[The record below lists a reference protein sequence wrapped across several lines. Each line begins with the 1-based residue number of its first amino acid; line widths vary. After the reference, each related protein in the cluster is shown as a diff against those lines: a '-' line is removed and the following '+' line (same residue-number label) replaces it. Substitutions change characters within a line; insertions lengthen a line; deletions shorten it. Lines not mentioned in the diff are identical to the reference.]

1 MLQKMHLNFFCKDKD
16 FPFFI
21 QYGRHNDPM
30 FLHAHADFS
39 ELVIILGGSATHV
52 VNGEEY
58 PLQKGDV
65 FIINDNT
72 VHGYK
77 HTNHFRICN
86 IMFQPS
92 FFFPNQNDLK
102 GLPGFHALFVWEPV
116 LTSQKGLQ
124 ESLSLSEKDFDE
136 INQIMVQLH
145 QEYAT
150 HSSGYKTMITSL
162 FLQMVTKL
170 SRLYETPS
178 NEEETDILSLAN
190 PAAYIEQHFQEDVSI
205 EKLSE
210 MANMST
216 RHFRRIFHGI
226 YGISPLKYIN
236 NLRIQ
241 HASNL
246 LVSTD
251 LSITEIAIHC
261 GFSDA
266 NYFSTKFKEATGKS
280 PVVFRK
286 SSS

>member
-1 MLQKMHLNFFCKDKD
+1 MLQNMYLNFFCKDKD

-30 FLHAHADFS
+30 FLHGHADFS

-72 VHGYK
+72 IHGYK
-77 HTNHFRICN
+77 HTNHFKICN

-92 FFFPNQNDLK
+92 FFLDEKNDLK
-102 GLPGFHALFVWEPV
+102 GLPGFQALFVLEPA
-116 LTSQKGLQ
+116 LAKQKGIQ
-124 ESLSLSEKDFDE
+124 QCLSLSEKDFEE

-145 QEYAT
+145 QEYLT
-150 HSSGYKTMITSL
+150 HARGYQTMITCL

-170 SRLYETPS
+170 SRLYEVPTKQT
-178 NEEETDILSLAN
+178 ETDILSLAN
-190 PAAYIEQHFQEDVSI
+190 PAAYIERHFREDISV

-216 RHFRRIFHGI
+216 RHFRRIFHDI

-236 NLRIQ
+236 SLRIQ
-241 HASNL
+241 QAAKL

-251 LSITEIAIHC
+251 LSMTEIAIQC

-280 PVVFRK
+280 PMAFRK
-286 SSS
+286 APS

>member
-1 MLQKMHLNFFCKDKD
+1 MLQNMYLNFFCKEKD
-16 FPFFI
+16 FPFAI

-30 FLHAHADFS
+30 FLHGHADFS

-58 PLQKGDV
+58 SLQKGDV

-72 VHGYK
+72 MHGYK
-77 HTNHFRICN
+77 HTNNFRICN

-92 FFFPNQNDLK
+92 FFLSSQNDLK
-102 GLPGFHALFVWEPV
+102 GLPGFQALFVLEPV
-116 LTSQKGLQ
+116 LTNQTRLQKH
-124 ESLSLSEKDFDE
+124 LSLSDNTFED
-136 INQIMVQLH
+136 INQIIVQLH
-145 QEYAT
+145 QE
-150 HSSGYKTMITSL
+150 HSTRTRGYQTMITSL

-170 SRLYETPS
+170 SRLYEVEAKQTR
-178 NEEETDILSLAN
+178 TDILSLAN
-190 PAAYIEQHFQEDVSI
+190 PAAYIERHFREDISI

-216 RHFRRIFHGI
+216 RHFRRIFHDI
-226 YGISPLKYIN
+226 YGTSPLKYIN
-236 NLRIQ
+236 ALRIQ
-241 HASNL
+241 QAIKL

-251 LSITEIAIHC
+251 LPITEISIQC

-280 PVVFRK
+280 PMAFRK
-286 SSS
+286 TPL

>member
-1 MLQKMHLNFFCKDKD
+1 MLQNMYLNFFCRDKD

-30 FLHAHADFS
+30 FLHGHADFS

-77 HTNHFRICN
+77 HTNRFRICN

-92 FFFPNQNDLK
+92 FFLPMQNDLK
-102 GLPGFHALFVWEPV
+102 ELPGFHALFVLEPA
-116 LTSQKGLQ
+116 LTSQKGFQ
-124 ESLSLSEKDFDE
+124 ECLSLTEHDFNE
-136 INQIMVQLH
+136 INKIMIQLH
-145 QEYAT
+145 QEYST

-170 SRLYETPS
+170 SRLYEVTS
-178 NEEETDILSLAN
+178 KQEETDVLSLAN
-190 PAAYIEQHFQEDVSI
+190 PAAYMERHFREDIRI

-226 YGISPLKYIN
+226 YGISPLKYITS
-236 NLRIQ
+236 LRIQ
-241 HASNL
+241 HASTL
-246 LVSTD
+246 LISTD
-251 LSITEIAIHC
+251 MPVTEIAIQC

-266 NYFSTKFKEATGKS
+266 NYFSSKFKEATGKS
-280 PVVFRK
+280 PVAFRK
-286 SSS
+286 GT